1 MHKPE
6 DKGYKV
12 TTNCELDADTR
23 EHLLQ
28 HLDEHGV
35 MSLLT
40 SSKFGQYT
48 GCFLE
53 EIEGVIAAE
62 SALIMPAAGDSTGNP
77 DAAASPADEDAES
90 PAAMRVR
97 LQAGRRMISYRQRR
111 S

>member
-40 SSKFGQYT
+40 SSKFST
-48 GCFLE
+48 HVDCLLS
-53 EIEGVIAAE
+53 EIEQAIAGERESVIQDASEPDKTA
-62 SALIMPAAGDSTGNP
+62 PAP
-77 DAAASPADEDAES
+77 DGATES

-97 LQAGRRMISYRQRR
+97 LQTGRRMISYRQGRI
-111 S
+111 

>member
-40 SSKFGQYT
+40 SSKFST
-48 GCFLE
+48 HVDCLLS
-53 EIEGVIAAE
+53 EIEQAIAGERESVIQDASE
-62 SALIMPAAGDSTGNP
+62 PEKTGP
-77 DAAASPADEDAES
+77 DGTTES
-90 PAAMRVR
+90 PAAVRVR
-97 LQAGRRMISYRQRR
+97 LQTGLRMTSYRQGYR
-111 S
+111 

>member
-1 MHKPE
+1 MYKPE

-40 SSKFGQYT
+40 SSKFST
-48 GCFLE
+48 HVDCLLS
-53 EIEGVIAAE
+53 EIEQAIAGERESVIQDASE
-62 SALIMPAAGDSTGNP
+62 QEKTGP
-77 DAAASPADEDAES
+77 DEATES

-97 LQAGRRMISYRQRR
+97 IQTGRRMISYRQGR

>member
-40 SSKFGQYT
+40 SSKFST
-48 GCFLE
+48 HVDCLLS
-53 EIEGVIAAE
+53 EIEQAIAGERESVILDTSE
-62 SALIMPAAGDSTGNP
+62 P
-77 DAAASPADEDAES
+77 DAADPGPVGTTES

-97 LQAGRRMISYRQRR
+97 VQGRRITTSYRQGRR
-111 S
+111 

>member
-1 MHKPE
+1 MYKPE

-40 SSKFGQYT
+40 SSKFST
-48 GCFLE
+48 HVDCLLSD
-53 EIEGVIAAE
+53 IEQAIAGERKSVTQDASE
-62 SALIMPAAGDSTGNP
+62 P
-77 DAAASPADEDAES
+77 DTAASTANEATES
-90 PAAMRVR
+90 PAAMRLRV
-97 LQAGRRMISYRQRR
+97 QTGRRITRYRQGRG
-111 S
+111 

>member
-1 MHKPE
+1 MYKPE

-40 SSKFGQYT
+40 SSKFSTHVDCLLSEIKQAIAGERESVIQDASEPGKT
-48 GCFLE
+48 GPDE
-53 EIEGVIAAE
+53 ATEP
-62 SALIMPAAGDSTGNP
+62 PAAV
-77 DAAASPADEDAES
+77 
-90 PAAMRVR
+90 RVR
-97 LQAGRRMISYRQRR
+97 LQTGRRMISYRQGRI
-111 S
+111 

>member
-1 MHKPE
+1 MYKPE

-40 SSKFGQYT
+40 SSKFST
-48 GCFLE
+48 HVNCLLS
-53 EIEGVIAAE
+53 EIEQAIAGERESVIQDA
-62 SALIMPAAGDSTGNP
+62 SDP
-77 DAAASPADEDAES
+77 DKTAPPADDAIES

-97 LQAGRRMISYRQRR
+97 LQTRQRRISYRQGRR
-111 S
+111 

>member
-40 SSKFGQYT
+40 SSKFST
-48 GCFLE
+48 HVDCLLS
-53 EIEGVIAAE
+53 EIEQAIAGERESVIQDASEQEKQGRTKPPSHPPPCA
-62 SALIMPAAGDSTGNP
+62 SAFKP
-77 DAAASPADEDAES
+77 D
-90 PAAMRVR
+90 V
-97 LQAGRRMISYRQRR
+97 G
-111 S
+111 

>member
-40 SSKFGQYT
+40 SSKFST
-48 GCFLE
+48 HVDCLLS
-53 EIEGVIAAE
+53 EIKQAIAGERESVIQDASE
-62 SALIMPAAGDSTGNP
+62 PEKTRP
-77 DAAASPADEDAES
+77 DGTTES

-97 LQAGRRMISYRQRR
+97 LQTGRRMTSYRQGR

>member
-1 MHKPE
+1 MYKPE

-40 SSKFGQYT
+40 SSKFSTHVDCLLSEIKQAIAGERESVIQDASEQEKT
-48 GCFLE
+48 G
-53 EIEGVIAAE
+53 
-62 SALIMPAAGDSTGNP
+62 P
-77 DAAASPADEDAES
+77 DEAIES
-90 PAAMRVR
+90 PAAVRIR
-97 LQAGRRMISYRQRR
+97 LQTGRRMISYRQGR

>member
-1 MHKPE
+1 MYKPE

-40 SSKFGQYT
+40 SSKFST
-48 GCFLE
+48 HVDCLLS
-53 EIEGVIAAE
+53 EIEQAIAGERESVIQDASE
-62 SALIMPAAGDSTGNP
+62 QEKTGP
-77 DAAASPADEDAES
+77 DEATES

-97 LQAGRRMISYRQRR
+97 LQTGRRMISYRQGR

>member
-1 MHKPE
+1 MYKPE

-40 SSKFGQYT
+40 SSKFST
-48 GCFLE
+48 HVDCLLS
-53 EIEGVIAAE
+53 EIEQAIAGERESVIQDASE
-62 SALIMPAAGDSTGNP
+62 QEKTGP
-77 DAAASPADEDAES
+77 DEATES
-90 PAAMRVR
+90 PAAVRVR
-97 LQAGRRMISYRQRR
+97 LQTGRRRTSYRQGRG
-111 S
+111 

>member
-40 SSKFGQYT
+40 SSKFST
-48 GCFLE
+48 HVDCLLS
-53 EIEGVIAAE
+53 EIEQAIAGERESVIQDA
-62 SALIMPAAGDSTGNP
+62 SDP
-77 DAAASPADEDAES
+77 DKTAPPVDEATES

-97 LQAGRRMISYRQRR
+97 LQTGRRMIRYRYGRI
-111 S
+111 

>member
-40 SSKFGQYT
+40 SSKFSTHVDCLLSEIKQAIAGERESVIQDASEPEKT
-48 GCFLE
+48 G
-53 EIEGVIAAE
+53 
-62 SALIMPAAGDSTGNP
+62 P
-77 DAAASPADEDAES
+77 DGTTES

-97 LQAGRRMISYRQRR
+97 LQTGLRMTSYRRGR

>member
-40 SSKFGQYT
+40 SSKFST
-48 GCFLE
+48 HVDCLLS
-53 EIEGVIAAE
+53 EIEQAIAGERESVIQDASE
-62 SALIMPAAGDSTGNP
+62 QEKTGP
-77 DAAASPADEDAES
+77 DEATES
-90 PAAMRVR
+90 PAAVRVR
-97 LQAGRRMISYRQRR
+97 LQTGLRMTSYRQGYR
-111 S
+111 